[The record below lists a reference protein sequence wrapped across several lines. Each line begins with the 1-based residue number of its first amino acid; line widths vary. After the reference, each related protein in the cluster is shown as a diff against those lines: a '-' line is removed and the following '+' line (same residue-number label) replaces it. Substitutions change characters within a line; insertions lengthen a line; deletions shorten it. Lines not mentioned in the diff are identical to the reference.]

1 VPRFAAYEVRGDI
14 ELRYGVYWLATLLT
28 ARRPVDLDE
37 FKSRRLYPD
46 VSRAGL
52 SVALQAELDAIDS
65 DVQVSWPLAPRAYW
79 SRAAQKERI
88 AQVSAAAEERAFD
101 VSLSAEGVMYLDGWT
116 AELSEV
122 AAAFD
127 SWFVDPR
134 PRGDEMAKRF
144 PFLVY
149 DAYARVYERGGAIE
163 YAWLQLLERDDLPA
177 DALHPLIELAS
188 EEPKLRRLFPFISL
202 DLLCFSRWV
211 GWPFSGDLPYAAPR
225 GDVFRV
231 HRSGGDVLGEGN
243 VSRAVELLVAAL
255 PEPLEVVYRRPTSAN

>member
-1 VPRFAAYEVRGDI
+1 MIGRRELQCRVAAYEMRGDI

-122 AAAFD
+122 
-127 SWFVDPR
+127 V
-134 PRGDEMAKRF
+134 
-144 PFLVY
+144 
-149 DAYARVYERGGAIE
+149 
-163 YAWLQLLERDDLPA
+163 QLLERDDLPA